1 MEQRRGKPR
10 TGKSTAV
17 KLVKS
22 CLQLLV
28 QLLVG
33 IWCDHNQAIY
43 RSDKSG
49 TTMQVVG
56 VNTRV
61 REIYDNHHIYPQF
74 IRDTMFNMTLEQRLK
89 QRPFQLVKWIETI
102 NVKHQTSLREET
114 VYQYY
119 HPTRPPEVNRRW
131 WMILMIFML
140 HNHIPEASPLYMHI
154 LSYDWFILSWLLIV
168 SYLYHESGC

>member
-1 MEQRRGKPR
+1 
-10 TGKSTAV
+10 
-17 KLVKS
+17 
-22 CLQLLV
+22 
-28 QLLVG
+28 
-33 IWCDHNQAIY
+33 
-43 RSDKSG
+43 
-49 TTMQVVG
+49 MQVVG

-89 QRPFQLVKWIETI
+89 QRPIQLVKWIETI

-119 HPTRPPEVNRRW
+119 HPTRPPEV
-131 WMILMIFML
+131 
-140 HNHIPEASPLYMHI
+140 I